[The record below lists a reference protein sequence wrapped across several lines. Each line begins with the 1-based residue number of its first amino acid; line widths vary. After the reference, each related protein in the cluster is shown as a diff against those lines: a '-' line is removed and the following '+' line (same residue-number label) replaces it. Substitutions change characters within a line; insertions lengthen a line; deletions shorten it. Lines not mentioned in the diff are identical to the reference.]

1 MSKSK
6 KVVPEIMNY
15 FDMDIDGRK
24 DLVCHSL
31 DCKNLRCG
39 NCLISEDSDFLE
51 WEKENAHKYFVR
63 GAEKN
68 GIEKTTEEPKIDA
81 LLAVINE
88 QATRI
93 ETLETENKHLK
104 NHAILLGRANLAT
117 LDAKAVIDKEI
128 DDIITNPHNRY
139 FSAVATLEHLGYEH
153 VGGVEWKPPIGG
165 RPQE

>member
-6 KVVPEIMNY
+6 KVVPEIINY

-31 DCKNLRCG
+31 DCKNLRCV

-63 GAEKN
+63 GAE
-68 GIEKTTEEPKIDA
+68 EPKIDA
-81 LLAVINE
+81 LIAVINE

-93 ETLETENKHLK
+93 ETLESQMQTSRINS
-104 NHAILLGRANLAT
+104 
-117 LDAKAVIDKEI
+117 
-128 DDIITNPHNRY
+128 NRRN
-139 FSAVATLEHLGYEH
+139 VAMQRQL
-153 VGGVEWKPPIGG
+153 
-165 RPQE
+165 R